1 MGVKQQ
7 RRGDMCP
14 HCADGSG
21 YVDAHCARILQLLA
35 LIEHPD
41 ALPAGDALR
50 IAGELLAWA
59 GQEEPGLRCEPVAA
73 RSFGIAA

>member
-1 MGVKQQ
+1 
-7 RRGDMCP
+7 MCP

-21 YVDAHCARILQLLA
+21 PLHAHRARIMHLLA

-41 ALPAGDALR
+41 ALPADDALR

-59 GQEEPGLRCEPVAA
+59 GQEETRFSCEHVAA
-73 RSFGIAA
+73 HAIGAAA

>member
-1 MGVKQQ
+1 
-7 RRGDMCP
+7 MCP

-21 YVDAHCARILQLLA
+21 PLHARRARILHLLA

-41 ALPAGDALR
+41 ALPPEDALR

-59 GQEEPGLRCEPVAA
+59 GRGEFTCAPVAMPA
-73 RSFGIAA
+73 GAVAA

>member
-1 MGVKQQ
+1 
-7 RRGDMCP
+7 MCP

-21 YVDAHCARILQLLA
+21 HVQAHRARILQLLA

-50 IAGELLAWA
+50 IAGQLLAWA
-59 GQEEPGLRCEPVAA
+59 GQEETGLRCEPVAEC
-73 RSFGIAA
+73 RFGVAA

>member
-1 MGVKQQ
+1 
-7 RRGDMCP
+7 MCP

-21 YVDAHCARILQLLA
+21 PLHAHWARISHLLA

-41 ALPAGDALR
+41 ALPADDALR

-59 GQEEPGLRCEPVAA
+59 GKEELGFRCEQVAA
-73 RSFGIAA
+73 HAVGLAA

>member
-1 MGVKQQ
+1 
-7 RRGDMCP
+7 MCP

-21 YVDAHCARILQLLA
+21 HVHAHRARIVQLLA

-41 ALPAGDALR
+41 ALPARDALR

-59 GQEEPGLRCEPVAA
+59 GQQETGLRCEPVAA
-73 RSFGIAA
+73 GGLGAAA